1 MIMRR
6 PGPAL
11 LAFALAVSFGS
22 AAHAQKQQTLPPN
35 LPKIVQDAMQA
46 NLKECE
52 PGEKPLYKPGFLTV
66 RDINGDGKPDFI
78 LNYDHFQCGER
89 ESMFCG
95 TGGCQHGIFAS
106 EEDKG
111 YVPVWNKLARKVT
124 FLTLAKRP
132 AMRIDIHGT
141 LCGRNGGERCTMTLY
156 WNGSE
161 FHPAN

>member
-1 MIMRR
+1 MIKQR
-6 PGPAL
+6 PSLLVLIAALSLSGPA
-11 LAFALAVSFGS
+11 V
-22 AAHAQKQQTLPPN
+22 AQKQQTLPPN
-35 LPKIVQDAMQA
+35 LPTIVTQAMEA

-52 PGEKPLYKPGFLTV
+52 AGEKPLYKPGFLTV
-66 RDINGDGKPDFI
+66 RDINADGKPDYI

-89 ESMFCG
+89 ESIYCG
-95 TGGCQHGIFAS
+95 TGGCQTEIFAS

-124 FLTLAKRP
+124 FVTIAKRP
-132 AMRIDIHGT
+132 AMRIDLHGT
-141 LCGRNGGERCTMTLY
+141 LCGRNGSERCTLTLY